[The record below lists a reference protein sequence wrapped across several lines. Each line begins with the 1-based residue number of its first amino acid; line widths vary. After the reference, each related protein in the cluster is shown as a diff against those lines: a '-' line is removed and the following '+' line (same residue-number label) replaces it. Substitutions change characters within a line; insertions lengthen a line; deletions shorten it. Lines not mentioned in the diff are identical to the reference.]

1 MKQRVRVQKEAAP
14 AAEAAATNR
23 LTDITVNEVSI
34 VDRAANQRKYLIV
47 KDAPPPAA
55 VAPPPPAVAPPVAP
69 PAPPQ
74 LKISPELKAKIA
86 GVLTAAQAKIT
97 EIAKALQ
104 TAAETPGAPAPQELI
119 DALTGLSGMFAANPA
134 APPAAAPPAAH
145 PAPPPAAKE
154 ETSKAGKKISAARL
168 LQLMNAKEAID
179 TIIAEVSDATDDDA
193 AAVEPAK
200 TEKATAAKD
209 EGGVGVTE
217 VTPATSELD
226 GIKASLESLA
236 GLVGKMTQVFEGQN
250 QRIDALA
257 KARGE
262 SKQLDLEKAGNGPPK
277 DKPVVWD
284 MDMARPLKVV
294 Q

>member
-55 VAPPPPAVAPPVAP
+55 VAPPPAAAPPVAP

-154 ETSKAGKKISAARL
+154 ETAKAGKKISAARL
-168 LQLMNAKEAID
+168 AQLMSAKEAID

-200 TEKATAAKD
+200 TEKATAAKN

-217 VTPATSELD
+217 VAPSTSELD

-262 SKQLDLEKAGNGPPK
+262 SKQLDLEKAGSPPK